1 MNTEKENLKLN
12 QYDNCGDD
20 ETTKSKNPLGRL
32 VDNIY
37 DKMEDKRVQFAVLG
51 VLCLLIIILP
61 MVSNSY
67 VMEVMTNAFFYMV
80 LCLGLNITVGYCG
93 LLNLGN
99 AAFFAFGAYTTGILV
114 KMGVNFW
121 LTIPA
126 AMVISV
132 IVACII
138 GGPTLKLRSDY
149 LAIVTLGFGEIT
161 RLIARNLDVTGGASG
176 LVGIPRPELFGMR
189 LYLINHFYY
198 MFFILVVIAVIISF
212 RIHQSR
218 FGRALE
224 YIREDE
230 DAAEAMGINT
240 VRYKLLAYIV
250 GSLFAGVGGCF
261 FAVKMTAISPESF
274 LFIQSANVLLAIVL
288 GGMGKIPGALLGAFF
303 LVLFPEVFRGIG
315 ETRMLFFGIVLVLVM
330 IFRPQG
336 LWPER
341 KS

>member
-1 MNTEKENLKLN
+1 MNKERESIQIKERA
-12 QYDNCGDD
+12 DSVAM
-20 ETTKSKNPLGRL
+20 ETARPGNAWSRL
-32 VDNIY
+32 IDSIY
-37 DKMEDKRVQFAVLG
+37 DKMEDKKVKFTVLG
-51 VLCLLIIILP
+51 LLTLLIIILP
-61 MVSNSY
+61 MISNTY
-67 VMEVMTNAFFYMV
+67 VIEVMTNAFFYMV

-114 KMGVNFW
+114 KMGVSFW

-126 AMVISV
+126 AMIISI

-161 RLIARNLDVTGGASG
+161 RLMARNLDITGGATG
-176 LVGIPRPELFGMR
+176 LVGIPRPEFFGMK
-189 LYLINHFYY
+189 LYMGHHFYY
-198 MFFILVVIAVIISF
+198 TFFILVVIAVIISY
-212 RIHQSR
+212 RLYQSR
-218 FGRALE
+218 FGRALQ

-240 VRYKLLAYIV
+240 VLYKLLAYIV
-250 GSLFAGVGGCF
+250 GSIFAGVGGCF
-261 FAVKMTAISPESF
+261 FAIKMTAISPESF

-288 GGMGKIPGALLGAFF
+288 GGMGKIPGAILGAFL
-303 LVLFPEVFRGIG
+303 LVLFPEVFRTIG
-315 ETRMLFFGIVLVLVM
+315 ETRMLFFGIILIMVM

-336 LWPER
+336 VWPER
-341 KS
+341 RS

>member
-1 MNTEKENLKLN
+1 MENKKI
-12 QYDNCGDD
+12 QY
-20 ETTKSKNPLGRL
+20 L
-32 VDNIY
+32 
-37 DKMEDKRVQFAVLG
+37 VLG
-51 VLCLLIIILP
+51 ILCAAILILP
-61 MVSNSY
+61 QVSNNY

-114 KMGVNFW
+114 KMGISFW
-121 LTIPA
+121 LTIPI

-161 RLIARNLDVTGGASG
+161 RLIARNLSITGGASG
-176 LVGIPRPELFGMR
+176 LVGIPRPEFFGMKI
-189 LYLINHFYY
+189 YLINHFYY
-198 MFFILVVIAVIISF
+198 VFFILVVIAIIVSY
-212 RIHQSR
+212 RLHQSR

-230 DAAEAMGINT
+230 DAAEAMGIDT

-261 FAVKMTAISPESF
+261 YAIKMSAVSPESF
-274 LFIQSANVLLAIVL
+274 LFLQSANVLLAIVL
-288 GGMGKIPGALLGAFF
+288 GGMGKIPGALLGAFL
-303 LVLFPEVFRGIG
+303 LVLFPEVFRSIG
-315 ETRMLFFGIVLVLVM
+315 ETRMLFFGIVLVMVM

-336 LWPER
+336 IWPER

>member
-1 MNTEKENLKLN
+1 MSEKENIKIKVEDSGASAISRN
-12 QYDNCGDD
+12 A
-20 ETTKSKNPLGRL
+20 LGRL
-32 VDNIY
+32 TDSIF
-37 DKMEDKRVQFAVLG
+37 DKFEDTRVKFGLIG
-51 VLCLLIIILP
+51 ILCLLIIVLP
-61 MVSNSY
+61 MFSNSY

-114 KMGVNFW
+114 KMGVSFW

-126 AMVISV
+126 AMVIS
-132 IVACII
+132 IIAACII

-161 RLIARNLDVTGGASG
+161 RLMARNLSITGGASG
-176 LVGIPRPELFGMR
+176 LVGIPRPEFFGMK

-198 MFFILVVIAVIISF
+198 TFFILVVIAVIISY
-212 RIHQSR
+212 RLHQSR

-261 FAVKMTAISPESF
+261 FAIKMTAVSPETF
-274 LFIQSANVLLAIVL
+274 LVTQSYNVLLAIVL
-288 GGMGKIPGALLGAFF
+288 GGMGKLPGAIIGAIF

-315 ETRMLFFGIVLVLVM
+315 ETRMLFFGIVLILVM